1 MSEGSIREEAGLGGV
16 HLRERRVRAHQ
27 RYTEA
32 KERRRKQVEEDSERL
47 HCEEGTLARY
57 HQAQAAFRER
67 QQARLEEEAV
77 ERAARKAAERAARER
92 VTLQKTSNNPN
103 CTFISLGFLTSDA
116 SFQ

>member
-1 MSEGSIREEAGLGGV
+1 M
-16 HLRERRVRAHQ
+16 
-27 RYTEA
+27 
-32 KERRRKQVEEDSERL
+32 QVEHDSERL
-47 HCEEGTLARY
+47 HREEGTLHRY

-77 ERAARKAAERAARER
+77 ERAARKAEEKAARER

-103 CTFISLGFLTSDA
+103 CTFISLGFLTGDA